1 MQKRHKQILTLLNN
15 KNWITGKALSS
26 ILGVTD
32 RTIRYD
38 IEKINFEFNSI
49 VIESNTKQGYR
60 LSSSFNYF
68 DTMPQNQIP
77 QTPKE
82 RYNYILKQL
91 LINKQNTYINQLIED
106 IYISEYSL
114 DNDLKKI
121 KEILKNYDN
130 LTILKSKQNL
140 YLKGPEQSKRKLY
153 KDMLMEET
161 QNNLFNLNEIASL
174 YNKFDLLKAKRCLE
188 CILDKYNYKIS
199 TISFP
204 VLIVHVGITIERL
217 MNFHY
222 IDNIALNVDI
232 NETIE
237 FKIATEFFEQL
248 AKLYQ
253 IENYGSEIILFSL
266 LLMTKKNQDTYSLT
280 GNLVYEEL
288 VRELIDHIY
297 KQFGIDFSIDNEL
310 AVGLSLHI
318 QSLLERSKIN
328 ADSSNLYLEEIK
340 KRFPLVFELS
350 VAACD
355 YLQNKL
361 NIKIC
366 ESEIGFV
373 ALHLGTAYERQNS
386 QKYRAVLLLP
396 NSHGIYTELIAKL
409 KNTFEHH
416 LDIVAVLNYFEEEKI
431 KTLSCDLIIS
441 SIPIIHNLNIVTVLI
456 SVFFNYQDEVKIFQA
471 INECEQRKLQKDYR
485 KYLANIIKKENF
497 YLNKEFK
504 TPKEAISFLCDKLYQ
519 KNEVSEDYL
528 NSVLARETMSSTSF
542 IQGFAI
548 PHSLNTDSINN
559 SSISIMILNKP
570 ITWDNY
576 EVQIIFLLT
585 IKNMESEVMKLF
597 FNWMSDL
604 SSDISKLSTILKS
617 KSFEDFIEVFEN

>member
-15 KNWITGKALSS
+15 KNWITGKELSS

-38 IEKINFEFNSI
+38 IEKINSEFNSV

-60 LSSSFNYF
+60 LNSSFNYF

-130 LTILKSKQNL
+130 LTISKSKQNL

-161 QNNLFNLNEIASL
+161 QNNLYNLNEIASL

-188 CILDKYNYKIS
+188 AILDKYSYKIS
-199 TISFP
+199 TVSFP
-204 VLIVHVGITIERL
+204 VLIVHVGVTIERL
-217 MNFHY
+217 MNFHH

-232 NETIE
+232 NKTIE
-237 FKIATEFFEQL
+237 FKIATEFFTEL

-253 IENYGSEIILFSL
+253 IEKYDSEIILFSL

-288 VRELIDHIY
+288 VKELIDHIY

-318 QSLLERSKIN
+318 QSLLERLKIN
-328 ADSSNLYLEEIK
+328 AAPSNLYLEEIK

-350 VAACD
+350 IAACD

-396 NSHGIYTELIAKL
+396 NSHGIYTELINKL
-409 KNTFEHH
+409 NNTFEHH

-431 KTLSCDLIIS
+431 KTLSCDIIIS

-471 INECEQRKLQKDYR
+471 INECEQKKLQKDYR

-504 TPKEAISFLCDKLYQ
+504 NPNEAISFLCDKLYQ
-519 KNEVSEDYL
+519 KNEVTNDYL

-548 PHSLNTDSINN
+548 PHSLNTDSIKN

-585 IKNMESEVMKLF
+585 IKNMESDVMKLF

-617 KSFEDFIEVFEN
+617 KSFEDFIEIFEN